1 MECKFL
7 KLNGL
12 YIDIYCYG
20 GWMDKR
26 IGNFQK
32 CQVYFNK
39 IDRWMQIYFCKRF
52 SKYFLILKVN
62 FIFMYVYNIFEIRL
76 LKCEIQKKVIDLFI
90 FYNDKFDSF

>member
-7 KLNGL
+7 KLNSL

-26 IGNFQK
+26 IGNFYK

-62 FIFMYVYNIFEIRL
+62 FIFMYVYNIFKIRL